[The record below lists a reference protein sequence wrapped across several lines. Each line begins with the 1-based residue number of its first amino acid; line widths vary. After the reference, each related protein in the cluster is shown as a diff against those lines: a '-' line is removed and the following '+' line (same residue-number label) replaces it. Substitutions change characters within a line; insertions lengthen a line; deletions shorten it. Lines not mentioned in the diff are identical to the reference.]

1 MKRICEYMF
10 YSILT
15 MVKIITIQDMQ
26 TQPGVQKLPE
36 HSLKWIKWP
45 AMKSS
50 KDAVDKANALLNT
63 AEGCPNP
70 SRT

>member
-1 MKRICEYMF
+1 MKRIREYEF
-10 YSILT
+10 HSLST
-15 MVKIITIQDMQ
+15 MVKIITAQGMQ
-26 TQPGVQKLPE
+26 TQPHVQKLLE

-50 KDAVDKANALLNT
+50 KDVEDKANALLNT
-63 AEGCPNP
+63 AAGCPDP